1 MDAVGLDPM
10 VDIFI
15 EECTGLLEEYRNMAE
30 VVKEQRS
37 WDEEAINEVFRI
49 THTLKGDATMM
60 LCENIA
66 VPMRALERV
75 LYYYR
80 EEKERIFFSK
90 RLARSIGISTCAK
103 HSNSSFIKRMT
114 LSNNSKKPV

>member
-1 MDAVGLDPM
+1 MDTIGLDPM

-15 EECTGLLEEYRNMAE
+15 EECTGLLEEYRNMVA

-66 VPMRALERV
+66 VPMRALEKV

-80 EEKERIFFSK
+80 EEKEKADYTGFLELLENVILFVK
-90 RLARSIGISTCAK
+90 ENL
-103 HSNSSFIKRMT
+103 SFLWKVCY
-114 LSNNSKKPV
+114 NKPIDVD